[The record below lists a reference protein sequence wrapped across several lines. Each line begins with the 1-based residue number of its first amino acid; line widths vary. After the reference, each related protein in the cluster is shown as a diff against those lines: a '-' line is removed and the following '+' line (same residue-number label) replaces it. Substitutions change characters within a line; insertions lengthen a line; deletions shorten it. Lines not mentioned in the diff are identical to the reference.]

1 MLHHTHISLP
11 WNFRSEVQLCDTR
24 EGTGRVAS
32 HARPSVW
39 DPYPETKCSDC
50 GGREGAGPC
59 SVCGS
64 ELHVRGYDCFICQ
77 AVDEL
82 PREALADSDAL
93 VQAIKTAIEARL
105 LSLTDRRLVA

>member
-1 MLHHTHISLP
+1 MTAHTHISLP
-11 WNFRSEVQLCDTR
+11 WNFRSEVQHCGTCNS
-24 EGTGRVAS
+24 TGRVAS

-50 GGREGAGPC
+50 GGREGAAPC

-64 ELHVRGYDCFICQ
+64 EVYVPGHDCFVCQ

-82 PREALADSDAL
+82 PSVALADIEKLLSS
-93 VQAIKTAIEARL
+93 IGTAAAAKV
-105 LSLTDRRLVA
+105 LSLTDRRAA